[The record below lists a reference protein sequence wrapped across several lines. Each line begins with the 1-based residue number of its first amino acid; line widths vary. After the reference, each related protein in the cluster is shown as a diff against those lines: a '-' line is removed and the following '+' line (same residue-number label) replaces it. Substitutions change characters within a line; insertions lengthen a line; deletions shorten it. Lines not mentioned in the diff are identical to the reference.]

1 MPTKKKFDFKIGA
14 DPEFVLTM
22 QGRKVDAKQTMN
34 LILSKK
40 PGFIKDRQDIGFNIE
55 PYGNIGWDGASS
67 TAEIRPNPSNDP
79 QEITNNIGGML
90 KAFTKHIKLCDMSV
104 ISEYSPVG
112 GHIHLEIPKGER
124 WSAEKKNIIHKR
136 LTSFYLPIL
145 IAENKVNL
153 NLRIKQNYGSL
164 KDFRSEEH
172 FKYTDGTPGWTFEL
186 RCPSAE
192 WLSTPKLTNATLAYL
207 GVIYHEI
214 INHPKNFSKYSDIIY
229 KNDKQGEALQTLAI
243 MEFSLLTESI
253 LAKAKKYVRKFEMY
267 ESYKEEIEYIFNPK
281 QVIKDKQ
288 KANYN
293 IALGWDLIGNTIP
306 KKSEILASKK
316 KIKNIAQLKDF
327 DTLKGVMNIHYND
340 DKNVAMFAEALK
352 DRIAAFNWRLKNNY
366 FIFGMRKGIEKI
378 IAKNLKNDY
387 LTGREIIKTT
397 SDHQEIERLFQ
408 KMDQK
413 FNSMNGIINKAT
425 IDFKTG
431 KIKDQREQIIMIG
444 IPYMMRIEE
453 DIKEFL
459 NFIWILEKGE
469 IPKKHTKKPTA
480 LINDSALPPE
490 KRGEIY
496 KILTKQTE
504 KKEDIILD
512 EGSRTMQSTDR
523 AMNEMIQETDEFF
536 ASPTLTRAN
545 TRI

>member
-1 MPTKKKFDFKIGA
+1 MPTNKKKFDFKIGA

-22 QGRKVDAKQTMN
+22 QGRKVDAKQTMQ
-34 LILSKK
+34 LILTKK
-40 PGFIKDRQDIGFNIE
+40 PGFIKDRHEMGFDIAPF
-55 PYGNIGWDGASS
+55 GNLGWDGASS
-67 TAEIRPNPSNDP
+67 TAEIRPNPSYDP
-79 QEITNNIGGML
+79 QEVTNNLGGMF

-112 GHIHLEIPKGER
+112 GHIHLEVPKGER
-124 WSAEKKNIIHKR
+124 WSAEKRSQIHKR
-136 LTSFYLPIL
+136 LASFYLPIL

-164 KDFRSEEH
+164 KDFRMDER
-172 FKYTDGTPGWTFEL
+172 FKYEDGSPGWTFEF

-192 WLSTPKLTNATLAYL
+192 WLATPKLANATMAYM
-207 GVIYHEI
+207 GVVYHEI
-214 INHPKNFSKYSDIIY
+214 IHHPKNFAKYNDIIY
-229 KNDKQGEALQTLAI
+229 KSDKQGEALQTLAI

-267 ESYKEEIEYIFNPK
+267 ESYKEEVEYIFNPK

-316 KIKNIAQLKDF
+316 KIKNIAQIKDF

-352 DRIAAFNWRLKNNY
+352 DRVAAFNWKLKNNY

-387 LTGREIIKTT
+387 LTGREIIKTAL
-397 SDHQEIERLFQ
+397 DYQEVEKLFQ
-408 KMDQK
+408 KMSSK
-413 FNSMNGIINKAT
+413 FNSMNGIANKAT
-425 IDFKTG
+425 LDFGTG
-431 KIKDQREQIIMIG
+431 KIKDQREQVIMIG
-444 IPYMMRIEE
+444 IPYMMRVEE

-459 NFIWILEKGE
+459 NFIWVLEKGE
-469 IPKKHTKKPTA
+469 IPKKHAKKPA
-480 LINDSALPPE
+480 ELINDTLLPLE
-490 KRGEIY
+490 KKGEIY

-504 KKEDIILD
+504 KKEEIILD
-512 EGSRTMQSTDR
+512 AGSRSMESTAR
-523 AMNEMIQETDEFF
+523 AMNEMINEVV
-536 ASPTLTRAN
+536 N
-545 TRI
+545 NN